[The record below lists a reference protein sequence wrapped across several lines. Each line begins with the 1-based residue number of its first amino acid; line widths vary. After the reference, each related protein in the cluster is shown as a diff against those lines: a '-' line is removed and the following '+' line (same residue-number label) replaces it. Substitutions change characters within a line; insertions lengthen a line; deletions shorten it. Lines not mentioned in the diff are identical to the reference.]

1 MSTDEPVTIVTCSG
15 ISNTGKL
22 TTQAGTMLLRRY
34 GGTIEACV
42 AATRSAT
49 SLENAVRYADRIL
62 VLDGC
67 TDCCGRKKVQALGVE
82 LHLHIIATE
91 CGIVKNGMAE
101 PRFEEIEQVTAAVLA
116 AIRE

>member
-22 TTQAGTMLLRRY
+22 TTLAGTMLLRRY
-34 GGTIEACV
+34 GGAVEACV
-42 AATRSAT
+42 AATRPTA
-49 SLENAVRYADRIL
+49 SLENVLRHAERVL

-67 TDCCGRKKVQALGVE
+67 SDCCGRKKVQALGVE
-82 LHLHIIATE
+82 PDLHIITTE

-101 PRFEEIEQVTAAVLA
+101 PRFEEIEQVTSAVLA
-116 AIRE
+116 VIRE